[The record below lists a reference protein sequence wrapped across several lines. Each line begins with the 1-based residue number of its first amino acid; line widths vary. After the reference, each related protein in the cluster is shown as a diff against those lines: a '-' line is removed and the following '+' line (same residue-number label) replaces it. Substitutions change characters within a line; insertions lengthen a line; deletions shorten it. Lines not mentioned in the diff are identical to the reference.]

1 MPQPACCRQHLQNH
15 QRKRPALGLVI
26 QHGVE
31 HTLGEQAMHHLL
43 DLVVADRSH
52 DIFLAAD
59 AIGDAGEEL
68 QLILIAHFGTE
79 DIVQRLDDF
88 R

>member
-1 MPQPACCRQHLQNH
+1 
-15 QRKRPALGLVI
+15 
-26 QHGVE
+26 
-31 HTLGEQAMHHLL
+31 MHHLL